1 MCGRRS
7 RPLPGSPSAHCDR
20 KRRRPDLWPN
30 GADGRRVL
38 WPKFAAGRP
47 YGEKD
52 VAQLGL
58 YRRVGFFRSECDRA
72 DEIIASWDNW
82 QAEQKAAQERECVA
96 EAKAVWGQ
104 EVEDYHAMGVRVAK
118 LRATTMAGVIAKEM
132 LLAERHELAS
142 TLLTPR
148 RRGEIA
154 ACDRLLERLARLMES
169 LH

>member
-1 MCGRRS
+1 
-7 RPLPGSPSAHCDR
+7 
-20 KRRRPDLWPN
+20 
-30 GADGRRVL
+30 
-38 WPKFAAGRP
+38 
-47 YGEKD
+47 
-52 VAQLGL
+52 
-58 YRRVGFFRSECDRA
+58 VGFFRSECDRA
-72 DEIIASWDNW
+72 EEIIASWDNW

-104 EVEDYHAMGVRVAK
+104 AVEDYHTMGVRVAK

-154 ACDRLLERLARLMES
+154 ACDRLLERLAHLMES